1 MMGNMNT
8 EQYKESLEKELALL
22 EKELGNVG
30 RINPE
35 NKNDWEPVAND
46 LNIDTAE
53 DEERASGITD
63 FEEQSSVEFTLE
75 EKLNKVK
82 AALARIENNTYGVC
96 RVCGSAIEEARLRV
110 NPSAE
115 TCIAHR
121 DN

>member
-1 MMGNMNT
+1 MDT
-8 EQYKESLEKELALL
+8 AQYKESLLKELTLL
-22 EKELGNVG
+22 EKELQSVG

-35 NKNDWEPVAND
+35 NQNDWEPVANK

-53 DEERASGITD
+53 EEERASGITD
-63 FEEQSSVEFTLE
+63 FEDQSSVEFTLE
-75 EKLNKVK
+75 ERFNKVK
-82 AALARIENNTYGVC
+82 AALARIENNTYGIC
-96 RVCGSAIEEARLRV
+96 RVCSATIEDARLRA